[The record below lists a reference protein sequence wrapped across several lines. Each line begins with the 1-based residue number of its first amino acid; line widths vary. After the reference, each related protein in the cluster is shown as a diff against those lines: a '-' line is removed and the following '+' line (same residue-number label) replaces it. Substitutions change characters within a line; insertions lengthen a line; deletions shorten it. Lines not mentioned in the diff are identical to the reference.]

1 MSKKHQQDSQNTS
14 QIHSINDELK
24 ELLEQMDGLEL
35 QLKSKNDE
43 DKAGLETI
51 EFEEFE
57 KTISLQLTVEASS
70 ASQLQDNTISTDM
83 TPKSSVNQSS
93 VIDTPVSTEVST
105 LSVTSE
111 AKKNNAKK
119 RKLKDVENLVP
130 LVSEQSIP
138 VKRHKNIESLCK
150 ASRRSFN
157 LQNWQ

>member
-70 ASQLQDNTISTDM
+70 ASQLQDNTINTDM
-83 TPKSSVNQSS
+83 TSKSSVNQSS

-119 RKLKDVENLVP
+119 RKLKDVENL
-130 LVSEQSIP
+130 
-138 VKRHKNIESLCK
+138 
-150 ASRRSFN
+150 
-157 LQNWQ
+157 